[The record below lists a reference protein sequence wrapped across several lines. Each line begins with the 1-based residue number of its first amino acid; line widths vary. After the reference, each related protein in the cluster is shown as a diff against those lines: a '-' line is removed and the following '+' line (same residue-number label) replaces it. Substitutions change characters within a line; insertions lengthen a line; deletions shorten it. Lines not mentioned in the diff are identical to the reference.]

1 MSSFSKPETLSTDR
15 QGHLCVP
22 VAPSDLLV
30 RFSALLPRYGL
41 ALDVACGGGR
51 NTLFLA
57 RHGLI
62 AAGIDRSRESLAEG
76 RAAAAGLNLKAAFV
90 QADLTRFTLPVEAFS
105 VIICFKYRDP
115 ALYPSMR
122 SALRAGGLVIYETYT
137 AEHRAFGLKPQNP
150 AHLLE
155 RNELRQAFG
164 NWEIIFYRERWL
176 DCGIAS
182 LVARKP
188 L

>member
-1 MSSFSKPETLSTDR
+1 MPA
-15 QGHLCVP
+15 
-22 VAPSDLLV
+22 APSDLLV
-30 RFSALLPRYGL
+30 RFSALLPRNGP
-41 ALDVACGGGR
+41 ALDLGCGGGR

-57 RHGLI
+57 RHGLA

-76 RAAAAGLNLKAAFV
+76 RAAATQLNLRALFV
-90 QADLTRFTLPVEAFS
+90 QADLTRFTLPVETFS
-105 VIICFKYRDP
+105 VIICFKYCDP
-115 ALYPSMR
+115 ALYPSIR
-122 SALRAGGLVIYETYT
+122 SALQAGGLVIYETYT
-137 AEHRAFGLKPQNP
+137 VEHRAFGLKPQSP

-155 RNELRQAFG
+155 RNELRKAFG
-164 NWEIIFYRERWL
+164 DWEIIFYREQWL